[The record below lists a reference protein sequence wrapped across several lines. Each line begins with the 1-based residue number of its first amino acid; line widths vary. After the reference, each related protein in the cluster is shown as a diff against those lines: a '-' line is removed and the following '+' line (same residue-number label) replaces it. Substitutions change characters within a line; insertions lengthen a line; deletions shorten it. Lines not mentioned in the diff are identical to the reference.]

1 MKKRSIFLMAATATL
16 YFNNAYAQETPQ
28 DTIKTSS
35 IDQIVIT
42 GNSGPKK
49 KIESS
54 TAISTFTAK
63 EIQKQNPISAA
74 ALLQRVPGFAVETSG
89 GEVGNNL
96 FARGIPS
103 AGAYEFVQVQEDG
116 LPVFED
122 GALQFANADNF
133 FRVDN
138 SVSRLE
144 ALRGGSGSIYA
155 NNSPGGLI
163 NFITKEGSNDF
174 KGTAKLE
181 TSTYG
186 LMRTDINVGG
196 ALVQDK
202 LFFNVG
208 GFYRTDDGIRKTGF
222 KANNGG
228 QIRMNLKYVF
238 DKGYAKVYYKKL
250 DDRNTFYLPIPLLQ
264 DGNDLKEFPG
274 FDANYG
280 TYSYRA
286 ISQLNIPQAGGGF
299 FKRNLENG
307 IHPKV
312 DVVGAEFKYDLGH
325 NFTVLNKTRYTNI
338 NMEYTGMFPAGAP
351 VAANKFAHDNYDK
364 YQDTDNNPATPPVL
378 VHAIAPQYSLV
389 SNGAIVNPGDVQKL
403 GFWAIDK
410 EMNNFVNDF
419 QLNYKFDKGSVTAGF
434 YKSNWKSHQNWNWS
448 NILTTATDRPQL
460 LNLVDTSLN
469 PSDIGY
475 SKTYNGVT
483 NMSFLIR
490 DSQIQGSLND
500 VYLNVDYNVTDA
512 LSLNGGM
519 RYSRDFYKGYGVNT
533 TTANLDNSGLTTDGT
548 HSFAT
553 TTADDNMA
561 VLGNKY
567 NYWYY
572 DINKVSYTLAANYK
586 INRENA
592 VYARFSHGF
601 RSPNEEAYYNNMSD
615 LSAIKA
621 VDTNQLEVGY
631 KYYSRT
637 FDIGIIPFYS
647 TLKNLS
653 FTDVF
658 SDGTSEN
665 KFANTTNFGVEIEG
679 YTRLFNN
686 VLEVTFNGTIQN
698 PKYKDFTGKNAD
710 GTPFDYDGNTVRRMP
725 KFYFNISPAVNIT
738 KEWRAY
744 VSMNYYGKRFQNEGN
759 TDDNILPS
767 FSEVGAGMSYQLGK
781 IRFAVDGTNIFNTIG
796 ITEGDPRS
804 QTTAGTNIRMARPI
818 MGAAARASITLDF

>member
-28 DTIKTSS
+28 DSIKTSS

-163 NFITKEGSNDF
+163 NFITKEGGNDF

-186 LMRTDINVGG
+186 LMRTDVNVGG
-196 ALVQDK
+196 ALIQDK

-208 GFYRTDDGIRKTGF
+208 GFYRSDDGLRKTGF

-286 ISQLNIPQAGGGF
+286 IGQLSIPQAGGGF
-299 FKRNLENG
+299 FKRDLENG

-312 DVVGAEFKYDLGH
+312 DVVGAEFKYDLGN
-325 NFTVLNKTRYTNI
+325 NFSVLNKTRYTNI
-338 NMEYTGMFPAGAP
+338 NMEYTGMFPAGGPKLASDY
-351 VAANKFAHDNYDK
+351 ANELGMSNY
-364 YQDTDNNPATPPVL
+364 
-378 VHAIAPQYSLV
+378 QYSLV
-389 SNGAIVNPGDVQKL
+389 SNGAAVNPQYIQKL

-410 EMNNFVNDF
+410 QMNNFVNDLQF
-419 QLNYKFDKGSVTAGF
+419 NYKFDQGNITAGF
-434 YKSNWKSHQNWNWS
+434 YKSNWKSHQYWNWS

-460 LNLVDTSLN
+460 LNLVN
-469 PSDIGY
+469 PSMAPSAIGY
-475 SKTYNGVT
+475 SQTYNGVKD
-483 NMSFLIR
+483 MSFLIR

-500 VYLNVDYNVTDA
+500 VYLNVDYNITDA
-512 LSLNGGM
+512 LSVNGGM

-533 TTANLDNSGLTTDGT
+533 TTANLNNSGLTTDGT
-548 HSFAT
+548 HGFDT
-553 TTADDNMA
+553 TTADDNMS

-567 NYWYY
+567 TYWYY
-572 DINKVSYTLAANYK
+572 DINKVSYTLASNYK
-586 INRENA
+586 INRNNA

-647 TLKNLS
+647 TLNNLS

-686 VLEVTFNGTIQN
+686 ILEVTFNGTIQS

-710 GTPFDYDGNTVRRMP
+710 GTTFDYDGNTVRRMP

-767 FSEVGAGMSYQLGK
+767 FTEMGAGMSYQLGK

>member
-1 MKKRSIFLMAATATL
+1 MKKKSIFLIAATAVL
-16 YFNNAYAQETPQ
+16 YFNKAYAQETPQ
-28 DTIKTSS
+28 DSVKVSS
-35 IDQIVIT
+35 IDQVVIT
-42 GNSGPKK
+42 GNSNPKK

-54 TAISTFTAK
+54 TAISTFSAK

-103 AGAYEFVQVQEDG
+103 AGAYEFVQIQEDG

-138 SVSRLE
+138 TVSRLE

-163 NFITKEGSNDF
+163 NFISKEGTNDF
-174 KGTAKLE
+174 KGSAKLE

-186 LMRTDINVGG
+186 LIRTDLNVGG
-196 ALVQDK
+196 ALVKDK
-202 LFFNVG
+202 LFFNIG
-208 GFYRTDDGIRKTGF
+208 GFYRSDDGIRKTGF

-238 DKGYAKVYYKKL
+238 DKGYAKIYYKKL
-250 DDRNTFYLPIPLLQ
+250 DDRNTFFLPIPLTQ
-264 DGNDLKEFPG
+264 DGDKLKGFSG
-274 FDANYG
+274 FDPNYG

-299 FKRNLENG
+299 FSRNLEDG

-312 DVVGAEFKYDLGH
+312 DVLGAEFKYDLGG
-325 NFTVLNKTRYTNI
+325 NFSVINKTRYTNI
-338 NMEYTGMFPAGAP
+338 DMNYTGIFPAGAP
-351 VAANKFAHDNYDK
+351 QTGADFATKPIDKGGLGMTNY
-364 YQDTDNNPATPPVL
+364 
-378 VHAIAPQYSLV
+378 QYSLV
-389 SNGAIVNPGDVQKL
+389 SSGAVVSPQFVQKL

-410 EMNNFVNDF
+410 QMNNFVNDLQF
-419 QLNYKFDKGSVTAGF
+419 NYKFDKGNVTAGF
-434 YKSNWKSHQNWNWS
+434 YKSNWKSHQYWNWS
-448 NILTTATDRPQL
+448 NILATATDRPEL
-460 LNLVDTSLN
+460 LNLVDPSLT
-469 PSDIGY
+469 PSSTGY
-475 SKTYNGVT
+475 SKTYNGVL
-483 NMSFLIR
+483 NMSSLLR

-500 VYLNVDYNVTDA
+500 LYLNLDYNITDA
-512 LSLNGGM
+512 LSFNGGI
-519 RYSRDFYKGYGVNT
+519 RYSRDYYRGYKVNT
-533 TTANLDNSGLTTDGT
+533 TTANLDNSGLTVDGT
-548 HSFAT
+548 HGFNT
-553 TTADDNMA
+553 TTADDNMN
-561 VLGNKY
+561 VLGNQFT
-567 NYWYY
+567 YWYY
-572 DINKVSYTLAANYK
+572 DINKVSYTLASNYK

-601 RSPNEEAYYNNMSD
+601 RSPNEEAYYNNIGN
-615 LSAIKA
+615 LNA
-621 VDTNQLEVGY
+621 VKPVLTNQLEVGY

-637 FDIGIIPFYS
+637 FDIAVIPFYS
-647 TLKNLS
+647 ALKNLS
-653 FTDVF
+653 FTDVY

-679 YTRLFNN
+679 YARLFNN
-686 VLEVTFNGTIQN
+686 IFEVTFNGTIQN
-698 PKYKDFTGKNAD
+698 PKYKDFTGRNAD
-710 GTPFDYDGNTVRRMP
+710 GTTFDYTGNVVRRIP
-725 KFYFNISPAVNIT
+725 KFYFNIAPAVNIT

-767 FSEVGAGMSYQLGK
+767 FTEFGAGMSYQLGK

-804 QTTAGTNIRMARPI
+804 QMAAGNIRMARPI

>member
-1 MKKRSIFLMAATATL
+1 MKKKSIFLIAATAVL
-16 YFNNAYAQETPQ
+16 YFNKAYAQETPQ
-28 DTIKTSS
+28 DSVKVSS
-35 IDQIVIT
+35 IDQVVIT
-42 GNSGPKK
+42 GNSNPKK

-54 TAISTFTAK
+54 TAISTFSAK

-163 NFITKEGSNDF
+163 NFISKEGTNDF
-174 KGTAKLE
+174 KGSAKLE
-181 TSTYG
+181 TGTYG
-186 LMRTDINVGG
+186 LIRTDLNVGG
-196 ALVQDK
+196 ALVKDK
-202 LFFNVG
+202 LFFNIG
-208 GFYRTDDGIRKTGF
+208 GFYRSDDGIRKTGF

-238 DKGYAKVYYKKL
+238 DKGYVKVYYKKL
-250 DDRNTFYLPIPLLQ
+250 DDRNTFFLPIPLTQ
-264 DGNDLKEFPG
+264 DGDKLKGFAG
-274 FDANYG
+274 FDPNYG

-299 FKRNLENG
+299 FNRNLEDG

-312 DVVGAEFKYDLGH
+312 DVLGAEFKYDLGG
-325 NFTVLNKTRYTNI
+325 NFSVINKTRYTNI
-338 NMEYTGMFPAGAP
+338 DMNYTGIFPAGAP
-351 VAANKFAHDNYDK
+351 QTGAGFATKSIDKGGLGMTNY
-364 YQDTDNNPATPPVL
+364 
-378 VHAIAPQYSLV
+378 QYSMV
-389 SNGAIVNPGDVQKL
+389 SNGAVVAPQFVQKL

-410 EMNNFVNDF
+410 QMNNFVNDLQF
-419 QLNYKFDKGSVTAGF
+419 NYKFDKGNVTAGF
-434 YKSNWKSHQNWNWS
+434 YKSNWKSHQYWNWS
-448 NILTTATDRPQL
+448 NILATATDRPEL
-460 LNLVDTSLN
+460 LNLVDPSLS
-469 PSDIGY
+469 PSSAGY
-475 SKTYNGVT
+475 SKTYNGVL
-483 NMSFLIR
+483 NMSSLLR

-500 VYLNVDYNVTDA
+500 LYLNLDYNVTDA
-512 LSLNGGM
+512 LSFNGGI
-519 RYSRDFYKGYGVNT
+519 RYSRDYYRGYKVNT
-533 TTANLDNSGLTTDGT
+533 TTANLNNSGLTVDET
-548 HSFAT
+548 HGFDT
-553 TTADDNMA
+553 TTADDNMN
-561 VLGNKY
+561 VLGNQFT
-567 NYWYY
+567 YWYY
-572 DINKVSYTLAANYK
+572 DINKVSYTLASNYK

-601 RSPNEEAYYNNMSD
+601 RSPNEEAYYNNIGKLD
-615 LSAIKA
+615 LVKP
-621 VDTNQLEVGY
+621 VLTNQLEVGY

-637 FDIGIIPFYS
+637 FDIAVIPFYS
-647 TLKNLS
+647 ALKNLS
-653 FTDVF
+653 FTDVY

-679 YTRLFNN
+679 YARLFNN
-686 VLEVTFNGTIQN
+686 IFEVTFNGTIQN
-698 PKYKDFTGKNAD
+698 PKYKDFNGRNAN
-710 GTPFDYDGNTVRRMP
+710 GTTFDYSGNVVRRIP

-738 KEWRAY
+738 KDWRAY
-744 VSMNYYGKRFQNEGN
+744 VSMNYYGKRFQDEGN

-767 FSEVGAGMSYQLGK
+767 FTEFGAGMSYQLGK

-804 QTTAGTNIRMARPI
+804 QAVVGSDIRMARPI

>member
-1 MKKRSIFLMAATATL
+1 MKKRSIFFMAGLATL
-16 YFNNAYAQETPQ
+16 YFNNVYGQEVEKDSTR
-28 DTIKTSS
+28 TAS
-35 IDQIVIT
+35 IDQVVIT
-42 GNSGPKK
+42 GNSNPKK

-54 TAISTFTAK
+54 TAISTFSAK

-138 SVSRLE
+138 TVSRLE

-163 NFITKEGSNDF
+163 NFISKEGTNNF
-174 KGTAKLE
+174 RGVAKLE

-186 LMRTDINVGG
+186 LMRTDLNVGG

-202 LFFNVG
+202 LFFNIG

-238 DKGYAKVYYKKL
+238 DKGYAKIYYKKL
-250 DDRNTFYLPIPLLQ
+250 DDRNTFYLPIPLIQ
-264 DGNDLKEFPG
+264 NGNSLKEFPG

-299 FKRNLENG
+299 FSRNLEDG

-312 DVVGAEFKYDLGH
+312 DVVGAEFKYDLGN
-325 NFTVLNKTRYTNI
+325 NFSVLNKTRYTHI
-338 NMEYTGMFPAGAP
+338 NMSYTGIFPSGGPQLAGDF
-351 VAANKFAHDNYDK
+351 ANSTGISGDNYQ
-364 YQDTDNNPATPPVL
+364 YSIVGSGQVVN
-378 VHAIAPQYSLV
+378 PQY
-389 SNGAIVNPGDVQKL
+389 VQKL

-410 EMNNFVNDF
+410 QMDNFINDLQF
-419 QLNYKFDKGSVTAGF
+419 SYKFDKGNITAGF
-434 YKSNWKSHQNWNWS
+434 YKSNWKSNQYWNWS
-448 NILTTATDRPQL
+448 NILTTATDKPQL

-469 PSDIGY
+469 STDVGY

-483 NMSFLIR
+483 DMSFLVR
-490 DSQIQGSLND
+490 NSQIQGSLNNL
-500 VYLNVDYNVTDA
+500 YLNLDYNITEE
-512 LSLNGGM
+512 LSVNAGL
-519 RYSRDFYKGYGVNT
+519 RYSRDYYKGYAVNT

-553 TTADDNMA
+553 TTADDNMS
-561 VLGNKY
+561 VLGNQFT
-567 NYWYY
+567 YWNY
-572 DINKVSYTLAANYK
+572 DIDKVSYTLAANYK
-586 INRENA
+586 INGQNA

-601 RSPNEEAYYNNMSD
+601 RSPNEETYYNNIAD
-615 LSAIKA
+615 LSQIKP
-621 VDTNQLEVGY
+621 VQTNQLELGY
-631 KYYSRT
+631 KYYTRNL
-637 FDIGIIPFYS
+637 DISVIPFYS
-647 TLKNLS
+647 TLNNLS
-653 FTDVF
+653 FADVY

-665 KFANTTNFGVEIEG
+665 KFANTSNIGVELEG
-679 YTRLFNN
+679 FARLFNN
-686 VLEVTFNGTIQN
+686 LLEVSFNGTFQN
-698 PKYKDFTGKNAD
+698 PKYKNFTGMNAD
-710 GTPFDYDGNTVRRMP
+710 GTSFDYDGNQVRRIP

-744 VSMNYYGKRFQNEGN
+744 VSYNYYGKRFQNEAN

-767 FSEVGAGMSYQLGK
+767 FSEFGAGTSYQLGK
-781 IRFAVDGTNIFNTIG
+781 IRFAIDATNIFNTIG

-804 QTTAGTNIRMARPI
+804 PLVGTTDIRMARPI
-818 MGAAARASITLDF
+818 MGAAVRGSITLDF

>member
-1 MKKRSIFLMAATATL
+1 MGMKKKSIFLLAGVATL
-16 YFNNAYAQETPQ
+16 YFNNAYAQETVK
-28 DTIKTSS
+28 DSTRTGS

-42 GNSGPKK
+42 GNANPKK

-54 TAISTFTAK
+54 TAISTFSAK

-138 SVSRLE
+138 SVNRLE

-163 NFITKEGSNDF
+163 NFITREGTNDF
-174 KGTAKLE
+174 RGSAKLE

-186 LMRTDINVGG
+186 LMRTDVNVGG

-202 LFFNVG
+202 LFFNIG
-208 GFYRTDDGIRKTGF
+208 GFYRTDSGIRKTGF
-222 KANNGG
+222 KANDGG

-250 DDRNTFYLPIPLLQ
+250 DDRNTFFLPIPLVQ
-264 DGNDLKEFPG
+264 NGNDLKEFPG

-280 TYSYRA
+280 TYSYRS
-286 ISQLNIPQAGGGF
+286 ISQLNIPQPGGGF
-299 FKRNLENG
+299 FRRNLEDG

-312 DVVGAEFKYDLGH
+312 DVVGAEFKYDLGN

-338 NMEYTGMFPAGAP
+338 NMNYTGIFPAGAP
-351 VAANKFAHDNYDK
+351 QQAGAFANSNGIAGNNY
-364 YQDTDNNPATPPVL
+364 
-378 VHAIAPQYSLV
+378 QYSLV
-389 SNGAIVNPGDVQKL
+389 SNGALVNPQYVQKL

-410 EMNNFVNDF
+410 QMNNFVNDLQF
-419 QLNYKFDKGSVTAGF
+419 NYKFDKGNVTAGF
-434 YKSNWKSHQNWNWS
+434 YKSNWKSHQYWNWS

-460 LNLVDTSLN
+460 LNLVDTSLS
-469 PSDIGY
+469 PTDVGY

-483 NMSFLIR
+483 DMSFLVR

-500 VYLNVDYNVTDA
+500 VYLNLDYNITDN
-512 LSLNGGM
+512 LSFNGGI
-519 RYSRDFYKGYGVNT
+519 RYSRDYYKGYGVNT
-533 TTANLDNSGLTTDGT
+533 TTANLNNSGLTTDGT
-548 HSFAT
+548 LSFAT
-553 TTADDNMA
+553 TTADDNMS

-567 NYWYY
+567 KYWNY
-572 DINKVSYTLAANYK
+572 DVNRVSFTVASNYK
-586 INRENA
+586 INKENA
-592 VYARFSHGF
+592 VYARFSNGF
-601 RSPNEEAYYNNMSD
+601 RSPNEESYYNNMAD
-615 LSAIKA
+615 LSQIKP
-621 VDTNQLEVGY
+621 VQTNQLEIGY
-631 KYYSRT
+631 KYYTRT
-637 FDIGIIPFYS
+637 FDIGVIPFYS

-653 FTDVF
+653 FTDVY

-665 KFANTTNFGVEIEG
+665 KFANTTNIGVELEG
-679 YTRLFNN
+679 FARLFNN
-686 VLEVTFNGTIQN
+686 FLELSFNGTFQN
-698 PKYKDFTGKNAD
+698 PKYKDFTGRNAD
-710 GTPFDYDGNTVRRMP
+710 GSTFDYDGNQVRRIP

-738 KEWRAY
+738 KQWRAY
-744 VSMNYYGKRFQNEGN
+744 VSYNYYGKRFQDEANS
-759 TDDNILPS
+759 DKNILPS
-767 FSEVGAGMSYQLGK
+767 FSEVGAGTSYQLGN

-804 QTTAGTNIRMARPI
+804 PLTGTGDIRMARPI
-818 MGAAARASITLDF
+818 MGAAVRASVTFDF

>member
-28 DTIKTSS
+28 DSVKTSS

-54 TAISTFTAK
+54 TAISTFSAK

-186 LMRTDINVGG
+186 LMRTDMNLGG
-196 ALVQDK
+196 ALVKDK

-208 GFYRTDDGIRKTGF
+208 GFYRTDNGIRKTGF
-222 KANNGG
+222 RANNGG

-274 FDANYG
+274 FNANYG
-280 TYSYRA
+280 TYSYRGV
-286 ISQLNIPQAGGGF
+286 SQLNIPQAGGGF
-299 FKRNLENG
+299 FKRDLENG

-312 DVVGAEFKYDLGH
+312 DVLGAEFKYDLGN
-325 NFTVLNKTRYTNI
+325 NFSVLNKTRYTNI

-351 VAANKFAHDNYDK
+351 KLASDYATKPVSEGGLGMSNY
-364 YQDTDNNPATPPVL
+364 
-378 VHAIAPQYSLV
+378 QYSLV
-389 SNGAIVNPGDVQKL
+389 SNGSVVNPQYIQKL

-410 EMNNFVNDF
+410 QMNNFVNDL

-434 YKSNWKSHQNWNWS
+434 YKSNWKSHQYWNWS
-448 NILTTATDRPQL
+448 NVLATASDRPTL
-460 LNLVDTSLN
+460 LNLVN
-469 PSDIGY
+469 PSISPSGAGY
-475 SKTYNGVT
+475 SQTYNGVKD
-483 NMSFLIR
+483 MSFLIR

-500 VYLNVDYNVTDA
+500 VYLNLDYNVTDA

-519 RYSRDFYKGYGVNT
+519 RYSRDYYKGYGVNT
-533 TTANLDNSGLTTDGT
+533 TTANLNNSGLTTDGT
-548 HSFAT
+548 HSFVT

-567 NYWYY
+567 TYWNY

-586 INRENA
+586 LNKGNA

-686 VLEVTFNGTIQN
+686 ILEVTFNGTIQN
-698 PKYKDFTGKNAD
+698 PKYKDFVGKNAD
-710 GTPFDYDGNTVRRMP
+710 GTTFDYDGNTVRRMP

-767 FSEVGAGMSYQLGK
+767 FTEVGAGMSYQLGK

-804 QTTAGTNIRMARPI
+804 QITPGTNIRMARPI

>member
-1 MKKRSIFLMAATATL
+1 MKKKSIFLMAATATL

-28 DTIKTSS
+28 DSIKTSS

-54 TAISTFTAK
+54 TAISTFSAK

-186 LMRTDINVGG
+186 LMRTDMNLGG
-196 ALVQDK
+196 ALVKDK

-208 GFYRTDDGIRKTGF
+208 GFYRTDNGIRKTGF
-222 KANNGG
+222 RANNGG

-274 FDANYG
+274 FNANYG
-280 TYSYRA
+280 TYSYRGV
-286 ISQLNIPQAGGGF
+286 SQLNIPQAGGGF
-299 FKRNLENG
+299 FKRDLENG

-312 DVVGAEFKYDLGH
+312 DVLGAEFKYDLGN
-325 NFTVLNKTRYTNI
+325 NFSVLNKTRYTNI

-351 VAANKFAHDNYDK
+351 KLASDYATKPFSEGGLGMSNY
-364 YQDTDNNPATPPVL
+364 
-378 VHAIAPQYSLV
+378 QYSLV
-389 SNGAIVNPGDVQKL
+389 SNGSVVNPQYIQKL

-410 EMNNFVNDF
+410 QMNNFVNDL

-434 YKSNWKSHQNWNWS
+434 YKSNWKSHQYWNWS
-448 NILTTATDRPQL
+448 NVLATASDRPTL
-460 LNLVDTSLN
+460 LNLVN
-469 PSDIGY
+469 PSISPSGAGY
-475 SKTYNGVT
+475 SQTYNGVKD
-483 NMSFLIR
+483 MSFLIR

-500 VYLNVDYNVTDA
+500 VYLNLDYNVTDA

-519 RYSRDFYKGYGVNT
+519 RYSRDYYKGYGVNT
-533 TTANLDNSGLTTDGT
+533 TTANLNNSGLTTDGT
-548 HSFAT
+548 HSFVT

-567 NYWYY
+567 TYWNY

-586 INRENA
+586 LNKGNA

-686 VLEVTFNGTIQN
+686 ILEVTFNGTIQN
-698 PKYKDFTGKNAD
+698 PKYKDFVGKNAD
-710 GTPFDYDGNTVRRMP
+710 GTTFDYDGNTVRRMP

-767 FSEVGAGMSYQLGK
+767 FTEVGAGMSYQLGK

-804 QTTAGTNIRMARPI
+804 QITPGTNIRMARPI

>member
-28 DTIKTSS
+28 DSIKTSS

-186 LMRTDINVGG
+186 LMRTDVNVGG

-202 LFFNVG
+202 LFFNIG
-208 GFYRTDDGIRKTGF
+208 GFYRTDNGIRKTGF
-222 KANNGG
+222 RANNGG

-250 DDRNTFYLPIPLLQ
+250 DDRNTFFLPIPLIQ
-264 DGNDLKEFPG
+264 DGNDLKEFAG

-280 TYSYRA
+280 TYSYRT
-286 ISQLNIPQAGGGF
+286 ISQLSIPQAGGGF
-299 FKRNLENG
+299 FKRDLENG

-312 DVVGAEFKYDLGH
+312 DVVGAEFKYDLGN
-325 NFTVLNKTRYTNI
+325 NFSVLNKTRYTNI

-351 VAANKFAHDNYDK
+351 KLASDYATKPVSEGGLGMSNY
-364 YQDTDNNPATPPVL
+364 
-378 VHAIAPQYSLV
+378 QYSLV
-389 SNGAIVNPGDVQKL
+389 SNGSVVNPQYIQKL

-410 EMNNFVNDF
+410 QMNNFVNDL
-419 QLNYKFDKGSVTAGF
+419 QVNYKFDKGNVTAGF
-434 YKSNWKSHQNWNWS
+434 YKSNWKSHQYWNWS

-460 LNLVDTSLN
+460 LNLVN
-469 PSDIGY
+469 PSMSPSDLGY
-475 SKTYNGVT
+475 SQTYNGVKD
-483 NMSFLIR
+483 MSFLIR

-500 VYLNVDYNVTDA
+500 VYLNLDYNVTDA

-519 RYSRDFYKGYGVNT
+519 RYSRDYYKGYGVNT
-533 TTANLDNSGLTTDGT
+533 TTANLNNSGLTTDGT

-567 NYWYY
+567 TYWYY

-586 INRENA
+586 INKENA

-686 VLEVTFNGTIQN
+686 ILEVTFNGTIQN
-698 PKYKDFTGKNAD
+698 PKYKDFVGKNVD
-710 GTPFDYDGNTVRRMP
+710 GTTFDYDGNTVRRMP

-738 KEWRAY
+738 KEWRVY

-767 FSEVGAGMSYQLGK
+767 FTEVGAGMSYQLGK

-804 QTTAGTNIRMARPI
+804 QITPGTNIRMARPI

>member
-1 MKKRSIFLMAATATL
+1 MKKKSIFLIAATATL

-28 DTIKTSS
+28 DSAKVSS

-42 GNSGPKK
+42 GNSNPKK

-54 TAISTFTAK
+54 TAISTFSSK

-138 SVSRLE
+138 SISRLE

-163 NFITKEGSNDF
+163 NFITKEGGNEF

-186 LMRTDINVGG
+186 LMRTDLNLGG
-196 ALVQDK
+196 ALVKDK

-228 QIRMNLKYVF
+228 QVRMNLKYVF

-250 DDRNTFYLPIPLLQ
+250 DDRNTFFLPIPLTQ
-264 DGNDLKEFPG
+264 DGDKLKGFNG
-274 FDANYG
+274 FDPNYG

-299 FKRNLENG
+299 FNRNLEDG
-307 IHPKV
+307 IHPRV
-312 DVVGAEFKYDLGH
+312 DVLGAEFKYDLGH
-325 NFTVLNKTRYTNI
+325 NISVLNKTRYTNI
-338 NMEYTGMFPAGAP
+338 DMNYTGIFPAGGP
-351 VAANKFAHDNYDK
+351 KSAAQFAQDKGITGNNY
-364 YQDTDNNPATPPVL
+364 
-378 VHAIAPQYSLV
+378 QYSLV
-389 SNGAIVNPGDVQKL
+389 STGGVVNPANVQEL

-410 EMNNFVNDF
+410 KMNNFVNDLQF
-419 QLNYKFDKGSVTAGF
+419 NYKFDKGNITAGF
-434 YKSNWKSHQNWNWS
+434 YKSNWKSQQYWNWS
-448 NILTTATDRPQL
+448 NILTTATDRPEL
-460 LNLVDTSLN
+460 LNLVDTSLTPN
-469 PSDIGY
+469 DNGY

-490 DSQIQGSLND
+490 NSQIQGSLND
-500 VYLNVDYNVTDA
+500 IYLNFDYNITDA
-512 LSLNGGM
+512 WSFNAGM
-519 RYSRDFYKGYGVNT
+519 RYSRDYYKGYGVNT
-533 TTANLDNSGLTTDGT
+533 TTANLNNSGLTTDGV

-567 NYWYY
+567 TYWNY
-572 DINKVSYTLAANYK
+572 DVNRVSYTVATNYK

-592 VYARFSHGF
+592 VYARFSNGF
-601 RSPNEEAYYNNMSD
+601 RSPNEEAYYNNMTN
-615 LSAIKA
+615 LSQIKP
-621 VDTNQLEVGY
+621 VETNQLEIGY

-637 FDIGIIPFYS
+637 FDIAVIPFYS
-647 TLKNLS
+647 ALKNLS
-653 FTDVF
+653 FTDVY
-658 SDGTSEN
+658 SNGTSEN
-665 KFANTTNFGVEIEG
+665 KFANTTNLGVEIEG

-686 VLEVTFNGTIQN
+686 ILEIAFNGTIQN
-698 PKYKDFTGKNAD
+698 PKYKDFTGRNAD
-710 GTPFDYDGNTVRRMP
+710 GTTFDYDGNVVRRIP

-767 FSEVGAGMSYQLGK
+767 FTEFGAGMSYQLGK

-804 QTTAGTNIRMARPI
+804 QTVSGNIRMARPI

>member
-1 MKKRSIFLMAATATL
+1 MKNKSVFLISAVATL
-16 YFNNAYAQETPQ
+16 YFNNVYGQETIQ
-28 DTIKTSS
+28 DSTRTAS
-35 IDQIVIT
+35 IDQVVIT
-42 GNSGPKK
+42 GNSNPKK

-54 TAISTFTAK
+54 TAISTFSAK

-155 NNSPGGLI
+155 TNSPGGLI
-163 NFITKEGSNDF
+163 NFITKEGGNDF

-186 LMRTDINVGG
+186 LIRTDVNVGG

-228 QIRMNLKYVF
+228 QVRMNLKYVF
-238 DKGYAKVYYKKL
+238 DKGYAKIYYKKL
-250 DDRNTFYLPIPLLQ
+250 NDRNTFFLPIPLVQ
-264 DGNDLKEFPG
+264 NGNDLKGFSG
-274 FDANYG
+274 FDPNYG
-280 TYSYRA
+280 TYSYRN

-299 FKRNLENG
+299 FKRNLEDG

-312 DVVGAEFKYDLGH
+312 DVLGAEFKYDLG
-325 NFTVLNKTRYTNI
+325 NNISVINKTRYTDI
-338 NMEYTGMFPAGAP
+338 NMNYTGIFPSGGPQTAAG
-351 VAANKFAHDNYDK
+351 FAGGLGITGNNY
-364 YQDTDNNPATPPVL
+364 
-378 VHAIAPQYSLV
+378 QYSLV
-389 SNGAIVNPGDVQKL
+389 SSGAIVNPAYVQKL

-410 EMNNFVNDF
+410 QMNNFVNDLQF
-419 QLNYKFDKGSVTAGF
+419 NYKLEKGNITAGF
-434 YKSNWKSHQNWNWS
+434 YKSNWKSHQYWNWS
-448 NILTTATDRPQL
+448 NILTTAIDKPEL
-460 LNLVDTSLN
+460 LNLVDNSLS
-469 PSDIGY
+469 PTDVGY

-483 NMSFLIR
+483 DMTFLQR
-490 DSQIQGSLND
+490 DTQTQGSLND
-500 VYLNVDYNVTDA
+500 LYVNLDYNITDA
-512 LSLNGGM
+512 LSVNAGI
-519 RYSRDFYKGYGVNT
+519 RYSHDFYKGNFANT
-533 TTANLDNSGLTTDGT
+533 TTSNLNNSGLTTDGT
-548 HSFAT
+548 HDFTT
-553 TTADDNMA
+553 TTADDNMS
-561 VLGNKY
+561 VLGNKFTYWNY
-567 NYWYY
+567 NI
-572 DINKVSYTLAANYK
+572 DKVSYTLATNYK
-586 INRENA
+586 INKENA

-601 RSPNEEAYYNNMSD
+601 RSPNEEAYYNYFSNPNQDQPLKSV
-615 LSAIKA
+615 L
-621 VDTNQLEVGY
+621 TNQLEVGY

-637 FDIGIIPFYS
+637 FDVAVIPFYS

-653 FTDVF
+653 FTDIF

-665 KFANTTNFGVEIEG
+665 TFANTQNYGVELEG
-679 YTRLFNN
+679 YARLLNN
-686 VLEVTFNGTIQN
+686 RVEVTFNGTIQN
-698 PKYKDFTGKNAD
+698 PKYKNLESGSLLE
-710 GTPFDYDGNTVRRMP
+710 GNTVRRMP

-738 KEWRAY
+738 KSWRAY
-744 VSMNYYGKRFQNEGN
+744 VSMNYYGKRFQDELNVQ
-759 TDDNILPS
+759 TLPS
-767 FSEVGAGMSYQLGK
+767 FSELGAGMSYQLGK
-781 IRFAVDGTNIFNTIG
+781 IRFAIDGTNIFNTIG
-796 ITEGDPRS
+796 ITEGDPR
-804 QTTAGTNIRMARPI
+804 AGSPTDDGIIMARPI

>member
-1 MKKRSIFLMAATATL
+1 MKKKSIFLIAATATL
-16 YFNNAYAQETPQ
+16 YFNNAYAQETSQ
-28 DTIKTSS
+28 DSVKVSS
-35 IDQIVIT
+35 IDQVVIT
-42 GNSGPKK
+42 GNSNPKK

-54 TAISTFTAK
+54 TAISTFNAK

-138 SVSRLE
+138 TVSRLE

-163 NFITKEGSNDF
+163 NFISKEGTNDF
-174 KGTAKLE
+174 KGSAKLE

-186 LMRTDINVGG
+186 LIRTDLNVGG
-196 ALVQDK
+196 ALVKDK
-202 LFFNVG
+202 LFFNIG
-208 GFYRTDDGIRKTGF
+208 GFYRSDDGIRKTGF

-238 DKGYAKVYYKKL
+238 DKGYVKVYYKKL
-250 DDRNTFYLPIPLLQ
+250 DDRNTFFLPIPLTQ
-264 DGNDLKEFPG
+264 DGDKLKGFAG
-274 FDANYG
+274 FDPNYG

-299 FKRNLENG
+299 FNRNLEDG

-312 DVVGAEFKYDLGH
+312 DVLGAEFKYDLGG
-325 NFTVLNKTRYTNI
+325 NFSVLNKTRYTNI
-338 NMEYTGMFPAGAP
+338 DMNYTGIFPAGAP
-351 VAANKFAHDNYDK
+351 QTGADFATKDMGMAN
-364 YQDTDNNPATPPVL
+364 YQYSMVSSGAV
-378 VHAIAPQYSLV
+378 VAPQF
-389 SNGAIVNPGDVQKL
+389 VQKL

-410 EMNNFVNDF
+410 QMNNFVNDLQF
-419 QLNYKFDKGSVTAGF
+419 NYKFGKGNVTAGF
-434 YKSNWKSHQNWNWS
+434 YKSNWKSHQYWNWS
-448 NILTTATDRPQL
+448 NILATATDRPEL
-460 LNLVDTSLN
+460 LNLVN
-469 PSDIGY
+469 PSLSPSSAGY
-475 SKTYNGVT
+475 SKTYNGVL
-483 NMSFLIR
+483 NMSSLLR

-500 VYLNVDYNVTDA
+500 LYLNLDYNITDA
-512 LSLNGGM
+512 LSFNGGI
-519 RYSRDFYKGYGVNT
+519 RYSRDYYRGYKVNT
-533 TTANLDNSGLTTDGT
+533 TTANLNNSGLTVDGT
-548 HSFAT
+548 HGFDT
-553 TTADDNMA
+553 TTADDNMN
-561 VLGNKY
+561 VLGNQY
-567 NYWYY
+567 TYWYY
-572 DINKVSYTLAANYK
+572 DINKVSYTLASNYK

-601 RSPNEEAYYNNMSD
+601 RSPNEEAYYNNIGKLD
-615 LSAIKA
+615 A
-621 VDTNQLEVGY
+621 VKPVLTNQLEVGY

-637 FDIGIIPFYS
+637 FDIAVIPFYS
-647 TLKNLS
+647 ALKNLS
-653 FTDVF
+653 FTDVY

-679 YTRLFNN
+679 YARLFNN
-686 VLEVTFNGTIQN
+686 IFEVTFNGTIQN
-698 PKYKDFTGKNAD
+698 PKYKDFTGRNAD
-710 GTPFDYDGNTVRRMP
+710 GTTFDYSGNVVRRIP

-767 FSEVGAGMSYQLGK
+767 FTEFGAGMSYQLGK

-804 QTTAGTNIRMARPI
+804 QAVAGSSIRMARPI

>member
-1 MKKRSIFLMAATATL
+1 MKKKSIFLMAATATL

-28 DTIKTSS
+28 DSIKTSS

-54 TAISTFTAK
+54 TAISTFSAK

-186 LMRTDINVGG
+186 LMRTDMNLGG
-196 ALVQDK
+196 ALVKDK

-208 GFYRTDDGIRKTGF
+208 GFYRTDNGIRKTGF
-222 KANNGG
+222 RANNGG

-274 FDANYG
+274 FNANYG
-280 TYSYRA
+280 TYSYRGV
-286 ISQLNIPQAGGGF
+286 SQLNIPQAGGGF
-299 FKRNLENG
+299 FKRDLENG

-312 DVVGAEFKYDLGH
+312 DVLGAEFKYDLGN
-325 NFTVLNKTRYTNI
+325 NFSVLNKTRYTNI

-351 VAANKFAHDNYDK
+351 KLASDYATKPVSEGGLGMSNY
-364 YQDTDNNPATPPVL
+364 
-378 VHAIAPQYSLV
+378 QYSLV
-389 SNGAIVNPGDVQKL
+389 SNGSVVNPQYIQKL

-410 EMNNFVNDF
+410 QMNNFVNDL

-434 YKSNWKSHQNWNWS
+434 YKSNWKSHQYWNWS
-448 NILTTATDRPQL
+448 NVLATASDRPTL
-460 LNLVDTSLN
+460 LNLVN
-469 PSDIGY
+469 PSISPSGAGY
-475 SKTYNGVT
+475 SQTYNGVKD
-483 NMSFLIR
+483 MSFLIR

-500 VYLNVDYNVTDA
+500 VYLNLDYNVTDA

-519 RYSRDFYKGYGVNT
+519 RYSRDYYKGYGVNT
-533 TTANLDNSGLTTDGT
+533 TTANLNNSGLTTDGT
-548 HSFAT
+548 HSFVT

-567 NYWYY
+567 TYWNY

-586 INRENA
+586 LNKGNA

-601 RSPNEEAYYNNMSD
+601 RSPNEESYYNNMSD

-686 VLEVTFNGTIQN
+686 ILEVTFNGTIQN
-698 PKYKDFTGKNAD
+698 PKYKDFVGKNAD
-710 GTPFDYDGNTVRRMP
+710 GTTFDYDGNTVRRMP

-767 FSEVGAGMSYQLGK
+767 FTEVGAGMSYQLGK

-804 QTTAGTNIRMARPI
+804 QITPGTNIRMARPI

>member
-28 DTIKTSS
+28 DSIKTSS

-138 SVSRLE
+138 TVSRLE

-163 NFITKEGSNDF
+163 NFISKEGSNDF

-186 LMRTDINVGG
+186 LMRTDMNVGG

-208 GFYRTDDGIRKTGF
+208 GFYRTDSGIRKTGF
-222 KANNGG
+222 RANNGG

-238 DKGYAKVYYKKL
+238 DKGYAKIYYKKL

-286 ISQLNIPQAGGGF
+286 VSQLNIPQAGGGF
-299 FKRNLENG
+299 FKRDLENG

-312 DVVGAEFKYDLGH
+312 DVVGAEFKYDLGN
-325 NFTVLNKTRYTNI
+325 NFSVLNKTRYTNI

-351 VAANKFAHDNYDK
+351 KLASDFATK
-364 YQDTDNNPATPPVL
+364 PVKDGGL
-378 VHAIAPQYSLV
+378 AMSDYQYSQV
-389 SNGAIVNPGDVQKL
+389 GSGAIVNPQYVQKL

-410 EMNNFVNDF
+410 QMNNFVNDLQF
-419 QLNYKFDKGSVTAGF
+419 NYKFDKGNVTAGF
-434 YKSNWKSHQNWNWS
+434 YKSNWKSHQYWNWS
-448 NILTTATDRPQL
+448 NILTTASDRPQL
-460 LNLVDTSLN
+460 LNLVN
-469 PSDIGY
+469 PSMDPTDIGY

-483 NMSFLIR
+483 DMSFLIR

-500 VYLNVDYNVTDA
+500 LYLNLDYNITDA
-512 LSLNGGM
+512 LSFNGGI

-533 TTANLDNSGLTTDGT
+533 TTGNLNNSGLTTDGT
-548 HSFAT
+548 HGFET

-567 NYWYY
+567 TYWNY
-572 DINKVSYTLAANYK
+572 DVDKVSYTLAANYK

-601 RSPNEEAYYNNMSD
+601 RSPNEEAYYNNMAD
-615 LSAIKA
+615 LSAIKP
-621 VDTNQLEVGY
+621 VGTNQLEVGY

-686 VLEVTFNGTIQN
+686 ILEVTFNGTIQN
-698 PKYKDFTGKNAD
+698 PKYKDFAVTQVIEVNGIKTNVIV
-710 GTPFDYDGNTVRRMP
+710 DYSDNTVRRMP

-738 KEWRAY
+738 KQWRAY

-767 FSEVGAGMSYQLGK
+767 FTEVGAGMSYQLGK

>member
-1 MKKRSIFLMAATATL
+1 MAMKKRSIFLLAGIATL
-16 YFNNAYAQETPQ
+16 YFNNTYAQETTPQ
-28 DTIKTSS
+28 DSTRTAS
-35 IDQIVIT
+35 IDQVVIT
-42 GNSGPKK
+42 GNSRPKP

-54 TAISTFTAK
+54 TAISTFSAK

-144 ALRGGSGSIYA
+144 ALRGGSGSIFA
-155 NNSPGGLI
+155 TNSPGGLI
-163 NFITKEGSNDF
+163 NFITKEGGNDF

-186 LMRTDINVGG
+186 LMRTDVNLGG
-196 ALVQDK
+196 ALVKDK

-222 KANNGG
+222 KANQGG

-250 DDRNTFYLPIPLLQ
+250 DDRNTFYLPIPLMR
-264 DGNDLKEFPG
+264 DGNDVTEFGG

-280 TYSYRA
+280 TYSYRN

-299 FKRNLENG
+299 FNRNLEDG

-312 DVVGAEFKYDLGH
+312 DVLGAEFKYDLGN
-325 NFTVLNKTRYTNI
+325 NFSVLNKTRYTNI
-338 NMEYTGMFPAGAP
+338 NMNYTGIFPAGGP
-351 VAANKFAHDNYDK
+351 TTAAKFASNNGIAGNTFQYSSVSSGAIM
-364 YQDTDNNPATPPVL
+364 NPA
-378 VHAIAPQYSLV
+378 Y
-389 SNGAIVNPGDVQKL
+389 VQEL

-410 EMNNFVNDF
+410 QMNNFVNDLQF
-419 QLNYKFDKGSVTAGF
+419 NYKFDKGNVTAGF
-434 YKSNWKSHQNWNWS
+434 YKSNWKSHQYWNWS
-448 NILTTATDRPQL
+448 NILTTATDRPEL
-460 LNLVDTSLN
+460 LNLVDTSLTPN
-469 PSDIGY
+469 SVGY

-483 NMSFLIR
+483 DMSFLLR
-490 DSQIQGSLND
+490 DTQTQGSLND
-500 VYLNVDYNVTDA
+500 LYANLDYNITDD
-512 LSLNGGM
+512 LSINAGL
-519 RYSRDFYKGYGVNT
+519 RYSHDYYKGNFANT
-533 TTANLDNSGLTTDGT
+533 TTANLNNSGLTTDGI
-548 HSFAT
+548 HSFST
-553 TTADDNMA
+553 TTADDNMS

-567 NYWYY
+567 TYWNYNI
-572 DINKVSYTLAANYK
+572 DKVSFTVAANYK

-592 VYARFSHGF
+592 VYARFSNGF
-601 RSPNEEAYYNNMSD
+601 RSPNEEAYYNYFSNPTPDQPLKS
-615 LSAIKA
+615 
-621 VDTNQLEVGY
+621 VTTNQVEIGY

-637 FDIGIIPFYS
+637 FDIAVIPFYS

-658 SDGTSEN
+658 SDGSSEN
-665 KFANTTNFGVEIEG
+665 TFANTRNMGVELEG
-679 YTRLFNN
+679 YARLFNN
-686 VLEVTFNGTIQN
+686 ILELTFNGTVQN
-698 PKYKDFTGKNAD
+698 PQYKNLEAGSTLE
-710 GTPFDYDGNTVRRMP
+710 GNVVRRMP
-725 KFYFNISPAVNIT
+725 KLYFNISPAVNIT
-738 KEWRAY
+738 KQWRTY
-744 VSMNYYGKRFQNEGN
+744 VSYNYYGKRYQDQTNQD
-759 TDDNILPS
+759 TLPA
-767 FSEVGAGMSYQLGK
+767 FGEFGAGMSYQLGK

-804 QTTAGTNIRMARPI
+804 PSVQQAAGSTMIMARPI
-818 MGAAARASITLDF
+818 MGAAVRASITLDF

>member
-1 MKKRSIFLMAATATL
+1 MKKKSIFLIAATAVL
-16 YFNNAYAQETPQ
+16 YFNKAYAQETPQ
-28 DTIKTSS
+28 DSVKVSS
-35 IDQIVIT
+35 IDQVVIT
-42 GNSGPKK
+42 GNSNPKK

-54 TAISTFTAK
+54 TAISTFSAK

-103 AGAYEFVQVQEDG
+103 AGAYEFVQIQEDG

-138 SVSRLE
+138 TVSRLE

-163 NFITKEGSNDF
+163 NFISKEGTNDF
-174 KGTAKLE
+174 KGSAKLE

-186 LMRTDINVGG
+186 LIRTDLNVGG
-196 ALVQDK
+196 ALVKDK
-202 LFFNVG
+202 LFFNIG
-208 GFYRTDDGIRKTGF
+208 GFYRSDDGIRKTGF

-238 DKGYAKVYYKKL
+238 DKGYAKIYYKKL
-250 DDRNTFYLPIPLLQ
+250 DDRNTFFLPIPLTQ
-264 DGNDLKEFPG
+264 DGNKLKGFSG
-274 FDANYG
+274 FDPNYG

-299 FKRNLENG
+299 FSRNLEDG

-312 DVVGAEFKYDLGH
+312 DVLGAEFKYDLGG
-325 NFTVLNKTRYTNI
+325 NFSVINKTRYTNI
-338 NMEYTGMFPAGAP
+338 DMNYTGIFPAGAP
-351 VAANKFAHDNYDK
+351 QTGTDFATKPIDKGGLGMTNY
-364 YQDTDNNPATPPVL
+364 
-378 VHAIAPQYSLV
+378 QYSLV
-389 SNGAIVNPGDVQKL
+389 SSGAVVSPQFVQKL

-410 EMNNFVNDF
+410 QMNNFVNDLQF
-419 QLNYKFDKGSVTAGF
+419 NYKFDKGNVTAGF
-434 YKSNWKSHQNWNWS
+434 YKSNWKSHQYWNWS
-448 NILTTATDRPQL
+448 NILATATDRPEL
-460 LNLVDTSLN
+460 LNLVDPSLT
-469 PSDIGY
+469 PSSTGY
-475 SKTYNGVT
+475 SKTYNGVL
-483 NMSFLIR
+483 NMSSLLR

-500 VYLNVDYNVTDA
+500 LYLNLDYNITDA
-512 LSLNGGM
+512 LSFNGGI
-519 RYSRDFYKGYGVNT
+519 RYSRDYYRGYKVNT
-533 TTANLDNSGLTTDGT
+533 TTANLDNSDLTVDGT
-548 HSFAT
+548 HGFNT
-553 TTADDNMA
+553 TTADDNMN
-561 VLGNKY
+561 VLGNQFT
-567 NYWYY
+567 YWYY
-572 DINKVSYTLAANYK
+572 DINKVSYTLASNYK

-601 RSPNEEAYYNNMSD
+601 RSPNEEAYYNNIGN
-615 LSAIKA
+615 LNA
-621 VDTNQLEVGY
+621 VKPVLTNQLEVGY

-637 FDIGIIPFYS
+637 FDIAVIPFYS
-647 TLKNLS
+647 ALKNLS
-653 FTDVF
+653 FTDVY

-679 YTRLFNN
+679 YARLFNN
-686 VLEVTFNGTIQN
+686 IFEVTFNGTIQN
-698 PKYKDFTGKNAD
+698 PKYKDFTGRNAD
-710 GTPFDYDGNTVRRMP
+710 GTTFDYSGNVVRRIP
-725 KFYFNISPAVNIT
+725 KFYFNIAPAVNIT

-767 FSEVGAGMSYQLGK
+767 FTEFGAGMSYQLGK

-804 QTTAGTNIRMARPI
+804 QMAAGNIRMARPI

>member
-28 DTIKTSS
+28 DSIKTSS

-138 SVSRLE
+138 TVSRLE

-163 NFITKEGSNDF
+163 NFISKEGSNDF

-186 LMRTDINVGG
+186 LMRTDMNVGG
-196 ALVQDK
+196 ALVKDK

-208 GFYRTDDGIRKTGF
+208 GFYRTDNGIRKTGF
-222 KANNGG
+222 RANNGG

-264 DGNDLKEFPG
+264 DGDKLKEFPG

-280 TYSYRA
+280 TYSYRGV
-286 ISQLNIPQAGGGF
+286 SQLNIPQVGGGF
-299 FKRNLENG
+299 FKRDLENG

-312 DVVGAEFKYDLGH
+312 DVVGAEFKYDLGN
-325 NFTVLNKTRYTNI
+325 NFSVLNKTRYTNI
-338 NMEYTGMFPAGAP
+338 NMEYTGIFPAGAP
-351 VAANKFAHDNYDK
+351 KLASDFAKDMGMSNY
-364 YQDTDNNPATPPVL
+364 
-378 VHAIAPQYSLV
+378 QYSLA
-389 SNGAIVNPGDVQKL
+389 GDGPIVNPQYVQKL

-410 EMNNFVNDF
+410 QMNNFVNDLQF
-419 QLNYKFDKGSVTAGF
+419 NYKFDKGNITAGF
-434 YKSNWKSHQNWNWS
+434 YKSNWKSHQYWNWS
-448 NILTTATDRPQL
+448 NILTTASDKPHL
-460 LNLVDTSLN
+460 LNLVN
-469 PSDIGY
+469 PSMNQGSTGY
-475 SKTYNGVT
+475 SKTYNGVID
-483 NMSFLIR
+483 MSFLIR

-500 VYLNVDYNVTDA
+500 LYLNLDYNITDA
-512 LSLNGGM
+512 LSVNGGM
-519 RYSRDFYKGYGVNT
+519 RYSRDYYKGYGVNT
-533 TTANLDNSGLTTDGT
+533 TTGNLNNSGLTIDGIY
-548 HSFAT
+548 SFTT
-553 TTADDNMA
+553 TTADDKMA
-561 VLGNKY
+561 VLGNMYKY
-567 NYWYY
+567 WNY

-586 INRENA
+586 LNKGNA

-686 VLEVTFNGTIQN
+686 ILEVTFNGTIQN
-698 PKYKDFTGKNAD
+698 PKYKDFVGKNAD
-710 GTPFDYDGNTVRRMP
+710 GTTFDYDGNTVRRMP

-759 TDDNILPS
+759 TDDNVLPS
-767 FSEVGAGMSYQLGK
+767 FTEVGAGMSYQLGK

-804 QTTAGTNIRMARPI
+804 QTAAGTNIRMARPI

>member
-1 MKKRSIFLMAATATL
+1 MAMKKKSIFLIAATATL
-16 YFNNAYAQETPQ
+16 YFNNAYAQETPK
-28 DTIKTSS
+28 DSAKVSS

-42 GNSGPKK
+42 GNSNPKK

-54 TAISTFTAK
+54 TAISTFSAK

-138 SVSRLE
+138 TVSRLE

-163 NFITKEGSNDF
+163 NFISKEGTNDF

-186 LMRTDINVGG
+186 LIRTDLNLGG
-196 ALVQDK
+196 ALVKDK

-208 GFYRTDDGIRKTGF
+208 GFYRSDDGIRKTGF

-250 DDRNTFYLPIPLLQ
+250 DDRNTFFLPIPLTQ
-264 DGNDLKEFPG
+264 DGDKLKGFQG
-274 FDANYG
+274 FDPNYG

-299 FKRNLENG
+299 FNRNLEDG
-307 IHPKV
+307 IHPRV
-312 DVVGAEFKYDLGH
+312 DVLGAEFKYDLGN
-325 NFTVLNKTRYTNI
+325 NFSVLNKTRYTNI
-338 NMEYTGMFPAGAP
+338 DMNYTGIFPAGAP
-351 VAANKFAHDNYDK
+351 KTGAEFAKDMKMANY
-364 YQDTDNNPATPPVL
+364 
-378 VHAIAPQYSLV
+378 QYSLV
-389 SNGAIVNPGDVQKL
+389 STGAVVDPAFVQKL

-410 EMNNFVNDF
+410 QMNNFVNDLQF
-419 QLNYKFDKGSVTAGF
+419 NYKFDKGNVTAGF
-434 YKSNWKSHQNWNWS
+434 YKSNWKSHQYWNWS
-448 NILTTATDRPQL
+448 NILATATDRPEL
-460 LNLVDTSLN
+460 LNLVDPSLS
-469 PSDIGY
+469 PSSVGY

-483 NMSFLIR
+483 DMSTLVR

-500 VYLNVDYNVTDA
+500 LYLNLDYNVTDA
-512 LSLNGGM
+512 LSFNGGI
-519 RYSRDFYKGYGVNT
+519 RYSRDYYRGYKVNT
-533 TTANLDNSGLTTDGT
+533 TRANLNNSGLTVDGT
-548 HSFAT
+548 HGFET
-553 TTADDNMA
+553 TTADDNMN
-561 VLGNKY
+561 VLGNQF

-572 DINKVSYTLAANYK
+572 DIDKVSYTLASNYK

-601 RSPNEEAYYNNMSD
+601 RSPNEEAYYNNISD
-615 LSAIKA
+615 LSVIKP
-621 VDTNQLEVGY
+621 VLTNQLEVGY

-637 FDIGIIPFYS
+637 FDIAVIPFYS
-647 TLKNLS
+647 ALKNLS
-653 FTDVF
+653 FTDVYI
-658 SDGTSEN
+658 DGTSEN

-679 YTRLFNN
+679 YARLFNN
-686 VLEVTFNGTIQN
+686 VFEVTFNGTVQS
-698 PKYKDFTGKNAD
+698 PKYKDFKGRNGD
-710 GTPFDYDGNTVRRMP
+710 GTAFDYSGNTVRRIP

-744 VSMNYYGKRFQNEGN
+744 VSMNYYGKRFQDEGN
-759 TDDNILPS
+759 TDENKLPS
-767 FSEVGAGMSYQLGK
+767 FTEFGAGMSYQLGK

-804 QTTAGTNIRMARPI
+804 PTGSGSNIRMARPI

>member
-1 MKKRSIFLMAATATL
+1 MKKKSIFLIAATATL

-28 DTIKTSS
+28 DSAKVSS

-42 GNSGPKK
+42 GNSNPKK

-54 TAISTFTAK
+54 TAISTFSAK

-163 NFITKEGSNDF
+163 NFITKEGGNDF
-174 KGTAKLE
+174 KGTAKIE

-186 LMRTDINVGG
+186 LMRTDLNVGG
-196 ALVQDK
+196 ALVKDK

-238 DKGYAKVYYKKL
+238 DKGYVKVYYKKL

-264 DGNDLKEFPG
+264 DGNTLKEFPG

-280 TYSYRA
+280 TYSYRN
-286 ISQLNIPQAGGGF
+286 IGQLNIPQAGGGF
-299 FKRNLENG
+299 FSRDLENG

-312 DVVGAEFKYDLGH
+312 DVVGAEFKYDLGN

-338 NMEYTGMFPAGAP
+338 DMNYTGIFPAGAP
-351 VAANKFAHDNYDK
+351 YTAADFAKRSGITGSNY
-364 YQDTDNNPATPPVL
+364 
-378 VHAIAPQYSLV
+378 QYSLA
-389 SNGAIVNPGDVQKL
+389 SGGGIVNPQFVQEL

-410 EMNNFVNDF
+410 KMNNFVNDLQF
-419 QLNYKFDKGSVTAGF
+419 NYKFDKGNVTAGF
-434 YKSNWKSHQNWNWS
+434 YKSNWKSNQYWNWS
-448 NILTTATDRPQL
+448 NILTTATDRPEL
-460 LNLVDTSLN
+460 LNLVDTSLT
-469 PSDIGY
+469 PSSTGY

-483 NMSFLIR
+483 AMSFLLR
-490 DSQIQGSLND
+490 NSQIQGSLND
-500 VYLNVDYNVTDA
+500 VYLNLDYNITDA
-512 LSLNGGM
+512 WSFNGGI
-519 RYSRDFYKGYGVNT
+519 RYSRDYYKGYGVNT
-533 TTANLDNSGLTTDGT
+533 TKANLNNSGLTTDGT

-553 TTADDNMA
+553 TTADDNMS
-561 VLGNKY
+561 VLGNQY
-567 NYWYY
+567 TYWYY
-572 DINKVSYTLAANYK
+572 DVNKVSYTLATNYK
-586 INRENA
+586 INKENA
-592 VYARFSHGF
+592 VYARFSSGF
-601 RSPNEEAYYNNMSD
+601 RSPNEEAYYNNMTN
-615 LSAIKA
+615 LSQIKP
-621 VDTNQLEVGY
+621 VLTNQLEIGY

-637 FDIGIIPFYS
+637 FDIAVIPFYS

-665 KFANTTNFGVEIEG
+665 KFANTTNIGVEIEG

-686 VLEVTFNGTIQN
+686 ILEVTFNGTIQN
-698 PKYKDFTGKNAD
+698 PKYKDFKGRNAD
-710 GTPFDYDGNTVRRMP
+710 GSTFDYDGNVVRRMP

-767 FSEVGAGMSYQLGK
+767 FTEFGAGMSYQLGK

-804 QTTAGTNIRMARPI
+804 TSTVGNIRMARPI

>member
-1 MKKRSIFLMAATATL
+1 MKKKSIFLMAATATL

-28 DTIKTSS
+28 DSIKTSS

-54 TAISTFTAK
+54 TAISTFSAK

-186 LMRTDINVGG
+186 LMRTDMNLGG
-196 ALVQDK
+196 ALVKDK

-208 GFYRTDDGIRKTGF
+208 GFYRTDNGIRKTGF
-222 KANNGG
+222 RANNGG

-274 FDANYG
+274 FNANYG
-280 TYSYRA
+280 TYSYRGV
-286 ISQLNIPQAGGGF
+286 SQLNIPQAGGGF
-299 FKRNLENG
+299 FKRDLENG

-312 DVVGAEFKYDLGH
+312 DVLGAEFKYDLGN
-325 NFTVLNKTRYTNI
+325 NFSVLNKTRYTNI

-351 VAANKFAHDNYDK
+351 KLASDYATKPVSEGGLGMSNY
-364 YQDTDNNPATPPVL
+364 
-378 VHAIAPQYSLV
+378 QYSLV
-389 SNGAIVNPGDVQKL
+389 SNGSVVNPQYIQKL

-410 EMNNFVNDF
+410 QMNNFVNDL

-434 YKSNWKSHQNWNWS
+434 YKSNWKSHQYWNWS
-448 NILTTATDRPQL
+448 NVLATASDRPTL
-460 LNLVDTSLN
+460 LNLVN
-469 PSDIGY
+469 PSISPSGAGY
-475 SKTYNGVT
+475 SQTYNGVKD
-483 NMSFLIR
+483 MSFLIR

-500 VYLNVDYNVTDA
+500 VYLNLDYNVTDA

-519 RYSRDFYKGYGVNT
+519 RYSRDYYKGYGVNT
-533 TTANLDNSGLTTDGT
+533 TTANLNNSGLTTDGT
-548 HSFAT
+548 HSFLT

-567 NYWYY
+567 TYWNY

-586 INRENA
+586 LNKGNA
-592 VYARFSHGF
+592 VYARFSNGF

-686 VLEVTFNGTIQN
+686 ILEVTFNGTIQN
-698 PKYKDFTGKNAD
+698 PKYKDFVGKNAD
-710 GTPFDYDGNTVRRMP
+710 GTTFDYDGNTVRRMP

-767 FSEVGAGMSYQLGK
+767 FTEVGAGMSYQLGK

-804 QTTAGTNIRMARPI
+804 QITPGTNIRMARPI

>member
-1 MKKRSIFLMAATATL
+1 MKKKSIFLIAGAATL
-16 YFNNAYAQETPQ
+16 YFNNVYAQETVK
-28 DTIKTSS
+28 DSTRTAS
-35 IDQIVIT
+35 IDQVVIT
-42 GNSGPKK
+42 GNSNPKK

-138 SVSRLE
+138 TTGRLE

-163 NFITKEGSNDF
+163 NFISKEGSNEF

-186 LMRTDINVGG
+186 LMRTDVNLGG
-196 ALVQDK
+196 ALIQDK

-208 GFYRTDDGIRKTGF
+208 GFYRSDDGIRNTGF
-222 KANNGG
+222 KANQGG
-228 QIRMNLKYVF
+228 QVRMNLKYVF

-250 DDRNTFYLPIPLLQ
+250 DDRNTFYLPIPLTQ
-264 DGNDLKEFPG
+264 NGNDLKGFPG
-274 FDANYG
+274 FDPNYG
-280 TYSYRA
+280 TYSYRN

-299 FKRNLENG
+299 FSRNLEDG

-312 DVVGAEFKYDLGH
+312 DVLGAEFKYDLGN
-325 NFTVLNKTRYTNI
+325 NFSVLNKTRYTNI
-338 NMEYTGMFPAGAP
+338 NMNYTGIFPAGGPTLAG
-351 VAANKFAHDNYDK
+351 KFANDNGIAG
-364 YQDTDNNPATPPVL
+364 NNY
-378 VHAIAPQYSLV
+378 QYSLV
-389 SNGAIVNPGDVQKL
+389 SSGQVVDPQYVQKL

-410 EMNNFVNDF
+410 QMNNFVNDLQF
-419 QLNYKFDKGSVTAGF
+419 NYKFDKGSVTAGF

-448 NILTTATDRPQL
+448 NILTTASDKPEL
-460 LNLVDTSLN
+460 LNLVDTSLT
-469 PSDIGY
+469 PSSVGY

-483 NMSFLIR
+483 DMSFLLR
-490 DSQIQGSLND
+490 DSQVQGSLND
-500 VYLNVDYNVTDA
+500 VYLNLDYNITDN
-512 LSLNGGM
+512 LSVNGGI
-519 RYSRDFYKGYGVNT
+519 RYSRDFYKGYSVNT
-533 TTANLDNSGLTTDGT
+533 TTGNLNNSGLTTDGT
-548 HSFAT
+548 HSFLT
-553 TTADDNMA
+553 TTADDNMS

-567 NYWYY
+567 SYWNY
-572 DINKVSYTLAANYK
+572 DINKVSYTLASNYK
-586 INRENA
+586 INNENA

-601 RSPNEEAYYNNMSD
+601 RSPNEEAYYNYFTTSNPSQP
-615 LSAIKA
+615 LKPAL
-621 VDTNQLEVGY
+621 TNQIEVGY
-631 KYYSRT
+631 KYYSRR
-637 FDIGIIPFYS
+637 FDVAVIPFYS

-665 KFANTTNFGVEIEG
+665 TFANTRNFGVELEG
-679 YTRLFNN
+679 YARLFNN
-686 VLEVTFNGTIQN
+686 LVELSFNGTIQN
-698 PKYKDFTGKNAD
+698 PKYKNLEAGSLLE
-710 GTPFDYDGNTVRRMP
+710 GNIVRRMP
-725 KFYFNISPAVNIT
+725 KLYFNISPAVNIT
-738 KEWRAY
+738 KQWRTY
-744 VSMNYYGKRFQNEGN
+744 VSYNYYGKRFQDELNVQ
-759 TDDNILPS
+759 TLPS
-767 FSEVGAGMSYQLGK
+767 FSEFGAGTSYQLGK
-781 IRFAVDGTNIFNTIG
+781 VRFAIDATNVFNTIG
-796 ITEGDPRS
+796 ITEGDPR
-804 QTTAGTNIRMARPI
+804 AGSPTGDGTIMARPI
-818 MGAAARASITLDF
+818 MGAAVRGSITLDF

>member
-1 MKKRSIFLMAATATL
+1 MNKKSILLMAGVATL

-28 DTIKTSS
+28 DSTRSAS
-35 IDQIVIT
+35 IEQVVIT
-42 GNSGPKK
+42 GNSNPKK

-54 TAISTFTAK
+54 TAISTFSAK

-155 NNSPGGLI
+155 TNSPGGLI

-186 LMRTDINVGG
+186 LMRTDLNLGG
-196 ALVQDK
+196 ALVKDK

-250 DDRNTFYLPIPLLQ
+250 DDRNTFFLPIPLVQ
-264 DGNDLKEFPG
+264 NGNKLKGFQG
-274 FDANYG
+274 FDPNYG

-299 FKRNLENG
+299 FSRNLEDG
-307 IHPKV
+307 IHPRV
-312 DVVGAEFKYDLGH
+312 DVLGAEFKYDLGN
-325 NFTVLNKTRYTNI
+325 NFSVINKTRYTNI
-338 NMEYTGMFPAGAP
+338 NMNYTGIFPSGGPQLAADFAKDNGIAG
-351 VAANKFAHDNYDK
+351 
-364 YQDTDNNPATPPVL
+364 NNF
-378 VHAIAPQYSLV
+378 QYSSV
-389 SNGAIVNPGDVQKL
+389 SSGAIVNPQYVQKL

-410 EMNNFVNDF
+410 QMNNFVNDL
-419 QLNYKFDKGSVTAGF
+419 QLNYKFDKGNVTAGF

-448 NILTTATDRPQL
+448 NILTTATDRPEL
-460 LNLVDTSLN
+460 LNLVDSSLN
-469 PSDIGY
+469 PTDVGY

-483 NMSFLIR
+483 DMSFLMR

-500 VYLNVDYNVTDA
+500 LYLNLDYNITEA
-512 LSLNGGM
+512 LSFNGGI

-533 TTANLDNSGLTTDGT
+533 TTSNLNNSGLTIDGT
-548 HSFAT
+548 HGFET

-567 NYWYY
+567 TYWNY
-572 DINKVSYTLAANYK
+572 DVNKVSFTTALNYK

-592 VYARFSHGF
+592 VYARFSNGF
-601 RSPNEEAYYNNMSD
+601 RSPNEEAYYNNMND
-615 LSAIKA
+615 LSAIKP
-621 VDTNQLEVGY
+621 VTTNQLEIGY
-631 KYYSRT
+631 KYYSRS
-637 FDIGIIPFYS
+637 FDFAVIPFYS

-653 FTDVF
+653 FTDIF

-665 KFANTTNFGVEIEG
+665 KFANTTNIGVELEG
-679 YTRLFNN
+679 YARLFNN
-686 VLEVTFNGTIQN
+686 VLELTFNGTIQN
-698 PKYKDFTGKNAD
+698 PKYKDFTGRNAD
-710 GTPFDYDGNTVRRMP
+710 GSSFNYDGNAVRRMP

-738 KEWRAY
+738 KQWRAY
-744 VSMNYYGKRFQNEGN
+744 VSMNYYGKRFQDEVNSEN
-759 TDDNILPS
+759 NSLPS
-767 FSEVGAGMSYQLGK
+767 FSEFGAGTSYQLGK
-781 IRFAVDGTNIFNTIG
+781 IRFAIDGTNIFNTIG

-804 QTTAGTNIRMARPI
+804 PLTGTGDIRMARPI

>member
-1 MKKRSIFLMAATATL
+1 MKKRSIFLMVATASL
-16 YFNNAYAQETPQ
+16 YFNNVYAQETQQ
-28 DTIKTSS
+28 DSIKTSS

-138 SVSRLE
+138 TVNRLE
-144 ALRGGSGSIYA
+144 ALRGVSGSIYA

-163 NFITKEGSNDF
+163 NFITKEGTNNF

-181 TSTYG
+181 TGTYG
-186 LMRTDINVGG
+186 LMRTDLNVGG
-196 ALVQDK
+196 ALIQDK

-238 DKGYAKVYYKKL
+238 DKGYAKIYYKKL
-250 DDRNTFYLPIPLLQ
+250 DDRNTFYLPIPLTQ
-264 DGNDLKEFPG
+264 DGDKLKEYPG

-286 ISQLNIPQAGGGF
+286 IGQLSIPQAGGGF
-299 FKRNLENG
+299 FKRDLENG

-312 DVVGAEFKYDLGH
+312 DVVGAEFKYDLGN
-325 NFTVLNKTRYTNI
+325 NFSVLNKTRYTNI

-351 VAANKFAHDNYDK
+351 QLASGYAGGLGMSSY
-364 YQDTDNNPATPPVL
+364 
-378 VHAIAPQYSLV
+378 QYSFV
-389 SNGAIVNPGDVQKL
+389 STGAIVNPEYIQKL

-410 EMNNFVNDF
+410 QMNNFVNDLQF
-419 QLNYKFDKGSVTAGF
+419 NYKFDKGNVTAGF
-434 YKSNWKSHQNWNWS
+434 YKSNWKSHQYWNWS
-448 NILTTATDRPQL
+448 NILTTVTDRPQL
-460 LNLVDTSLN
+460 LNLVNPSLN
-469 PSDIGY
+469 PSDVGY
-475 SKTYNGVT
+475 SQTYNGVKD
-483 NMSFLIR
+483 MSFLIR

-500 VYLNVDYNVTDA
+500 LYLNLDYNFTDA
-512 LSLNGGM
+512 LSFNGGI

-533 TTANLDNSGLTTDGT
+533 TTANLNNSGLTTDGT

-567 NYWYY
+567 TYWYY
-572 DINKVSYTLAANYK
+572 DISKVSYTMAANYK

-601 RSPNEEAYYNNMSD
+601 RSPNEEAYYNNMANLD
-615 LSAIKA
+615 QIKP
-621 VDTNQLEVGY
+621 VRTNQLEIGY
-631 KYYSRT
+631 KYYSRN
-637 FDIGIIPFYS
+637 FDIGVIPFYS
-647 TLKNLS
+647 TLKDLS

-665 KFANTTNFGVEIEG
+665 KFANTTNLGVEIEG

-686 VLEVTFNGTIQN
+686 ILEVTFNGTIQN
-698 PKYKDFTGKNAD
+698 PKYKDFTGRNAD
-710 GTPFDYDGNTVRRMP
+710 GTTFDYDGNTVRRMP

-738 KEWRAY
+738 KQWRTY

-759 TDDNILPS
+759 TADNILPS
-767 FSEVGAGMSYQLGK
+767 FTEFGAGMSYQLGN

-804 QTTAGTNIRMARPI
+804 QTITGTNIRMARPI
-818 MGAAARASITLDF
+818 LGAAARASITLDF